1 MRKLFIF
8 ILFISATAH
17 AQNADIHW
25 LRCISET
32 NNPRLDNAMKFTSN
46 SVTPIIIGVPVGILA
61 CDYIR
66 HSSFDEKRKPL
77 VICATLAT
85 TSIITYGLKYSVSR
99 PRPYVTYPDITK
111 KGLGGSKSFPS
122 GHTSSAFALAT
133 SLSLEYPKWY
143 FIAPSYL
150 WACSVGY
157 SRMRLG
163 MHYPSDVFAGAIIGA
178 GCAWGCW
185 WLNKKL
191 WQPKK
196 TYGGDEHQDM
206 GSWGRQ

>member
-1 MRKLFIF
+1 LRKFLILIF
-8 ILFISATAH
+8 FISSTAYS
-17 AQNADIHW
+17 QNADIHW

-32 NNPRLDNAMKFTSN
+32 NHPRLDNAMKITSE
-46 SVTPIIIGVPVGILA
+46 SVTPVIIGVPVGILTY
-61 CDYIR
+61 DFIS
-66 HSSFDEKRKPL
+66 HSSMDEKRKPV

-85 TSIITYGLKYSVSR
+85 SSIIAFGLKYSVNR
-99 PRPYVTYPDITK
+99 PRPYVTYPDIIK
-111 KGLGGSKSFPS
+111 KGNGGSKSFPS
-122 GHTSSAFALAT
+122 GHTSYAFALAT
-133 SLSLEYPKWY
+133 SVSLEYPKWY

-191 WQPKK
+191 FQPKPE
-196 TYGGDEHQDM
+196 TVYPD
-206 GSWGRQ
+206 